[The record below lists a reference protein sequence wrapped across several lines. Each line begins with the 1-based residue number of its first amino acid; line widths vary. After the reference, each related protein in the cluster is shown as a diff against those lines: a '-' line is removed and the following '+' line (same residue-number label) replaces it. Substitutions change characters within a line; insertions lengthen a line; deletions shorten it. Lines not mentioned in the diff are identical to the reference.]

1 MGPTL
6 DENYMKVV
14 TAVQVSDKKKRKR
27 APKVGDLDGMKR
39 GLKDN
44 KRKRGPRAPTAYL
57 LFSQEKRKEMGA
69 SLPSGKGEAMKTLGA
84 LWTAA
89 TEEEKA
95 KFVVVAIARFVV
107 LNILVNI
114 LLSALGTREWQ
125 KKQKSNLTKK
135 EPRNMQNK
143 HFWSTLIAVNIR
155 QPEKR
160 TQKTLLPPRLNI
172 QVLFF
177 LQP

>member
-6 DENYMKVV
+6 DENYLKVV

-27 APKVGDLDGMKR
+27 PPKVGDLDGMKR

-95 KFVVVAIARFVV
+95 KFVVVVAIA
-107 LNILVNI
+107 
-114 LLSALGTREWQ
+114 G
-125 KKQKSNLTKK
+125 
-135 EPRNMQNK
+135 
-143 HFWSTLIAVNIR
+143 
-155 QPEKR
+155 
-160 TQKTLLPPRLNI
+160 PPRRVDI
-172 QVLFF
+172 
-177 LQP
+177 